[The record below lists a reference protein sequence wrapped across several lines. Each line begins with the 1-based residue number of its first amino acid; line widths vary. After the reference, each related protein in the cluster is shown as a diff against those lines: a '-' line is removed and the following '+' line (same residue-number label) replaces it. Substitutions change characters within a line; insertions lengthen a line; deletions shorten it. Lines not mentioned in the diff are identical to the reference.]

1 MKIPKVFQPVL
12 GVMAGAFFFLAG
24 IAVTS
29 CMFVGMFKA
38 VQYAKP
44 YMKEAINIC
53 YEYIS
58 QWLPL

>member
-1 MKIPKVFQPVL
+1 MKIPKVCHPVL
-12 GVMAGAFFFLAG
+12 GVIAGIVLFLAG

-29 CMFVGMFKA
+29 CVFVGMFKA

-44 YMKEAINIC
+44 YLKEAINIG
-53 YEYIS
+53 YDFIS

>member
-1 MKIPKVFQPVL
+1 MKIPKVCHPVL
-12 GVMAGAFFFLAG
+12 GVIAGTVLFLAG

-29 CMFVGMFKA
+29 CVFVGMFKA

-44 YMKEAINIC
+44 YLKEAINIG
-53 YEYIS
+53 YDFIS